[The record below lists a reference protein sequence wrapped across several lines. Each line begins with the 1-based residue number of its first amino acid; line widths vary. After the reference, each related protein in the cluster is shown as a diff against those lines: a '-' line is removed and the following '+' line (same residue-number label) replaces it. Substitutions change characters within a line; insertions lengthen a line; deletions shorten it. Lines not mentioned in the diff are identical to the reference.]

1 MQNNCHL
8 QDCSDKHKRIILVVP
23 LFTCACKC
31 NVQIRHSVP
40 KDPGLQV
47 FFLTWK
53 KKLDFPQS
61 NRNLVQALASVLVV
75 FGSVTKIIYDVV
87 KVVHHSPCGAPI
99 CFFVFPLRE
108 IAEFGVCDVCDS

>member
-1 MQNNCHL
+1 MYR
-8 QDCSDKHKRIILVVP
+8 SVIL
-23 LFTCACKC
+23 FQK
-31 NVQIRHSVP
+31 I
-40 KDPGLQV
+40 QV
-47 FFLTWK
+47 CRFFFNLGK